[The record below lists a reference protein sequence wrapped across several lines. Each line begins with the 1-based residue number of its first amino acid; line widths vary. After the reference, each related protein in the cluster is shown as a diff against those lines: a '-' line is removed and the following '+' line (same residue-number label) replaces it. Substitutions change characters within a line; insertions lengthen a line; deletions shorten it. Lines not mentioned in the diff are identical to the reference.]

1 MVIGKT
7 VLNRNPNIVPSIMPA
22 ITPVLAE
29 TNVGI
34 E

>member
-1 MVIGKT
+1 MVMGKNIQ
-7 VLNRNPNIVPSIMPA
+7 NRNPNIVPSIMPA

-29 TNVGI
+29 PNVGI

>member
-1 MVIGKT
+1 MAIGKNIQ
-7 VLNRNPNIVPSIMPA
+7 NRNPNIVPSIMPA

-29 TNVGI
+29 PNVGI